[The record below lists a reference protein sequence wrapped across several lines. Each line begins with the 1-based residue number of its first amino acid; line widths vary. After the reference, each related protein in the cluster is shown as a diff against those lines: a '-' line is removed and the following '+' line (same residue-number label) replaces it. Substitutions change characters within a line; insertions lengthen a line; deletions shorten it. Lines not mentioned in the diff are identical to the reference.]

1 MEQKACKVLD
11 ILLENIRN
19 TDSKKR
25 VEILYNLYGTFESYL
40 LSIAEQELQNL
51 KKEMEEDGIN
61 ARLVFKDV
69 KYIWNQYRDAISKY
83 VLDMYRDAG
92 IGDIITYDCDV
103 LRLRNELKEK
113 QPDMVKDV
121 DRLVGKVISRTTVV
135 KSGLSIDLNIGNT
148 KPLVLKP
155 STISSHYTPSYK
167 SDYVRLSEVEA
178 EVSAIQSR
186 DKTIT
191 ELKVENERLKLELE
205 QAKKKSKGFFHWLF
219 S

>member
-1 MEQKACKVLD
+1 MEQKACEVLD

-40 LSIAEQELQNL
+40 LSIAEKEIKDL
-51 KKEMEEDGIN
+51 KREMEEDGID
-61 ARLVFKDV
+61 ARLAFKDV
-69 KYIWNQYRDAISKY
+69 KYVWNQFRDAISKY

-92 IGDIITYDCDV
+92 IDNILKYSYNV
-103 LRLRNELKEK
+103 LDLRNNLKEK

-121 DRLVGKVISRTTVV
+121 DRLVGKVISRTSVARF
-135 KSGLSIDLNIGNT
+135 GLSIDLNIGNT
-148 KPLVLKP
+148 KPLVIRP
-155 STISSHYTPSYK
+155 STICHSSSSSK
-167 SDYVRLSEVEA
+167 IDYVHLSDAEA
-178 EVSAIQSR
+178 EVRAIQSR
-186 DKTIT
+186 DKTLA
-191 ELKVENERLKLELE
+191 ELRVENERLKQELE